1 MSIRSLNLDVAIYRD
16 RVQVTD
22 RSTGAFADQR
32 ADYPFSDG
40 TNLIAHPRFLEDTI
54 VRAIRQILQG
64 GFSLKSPVAH
74 VVSTELP
81 LSPSQRDIVADAL
94 REAGMREIV
103 FEFG

>member
-1 MSIRSLNLDVAIYRD
+1 MSIRSLDLDVAIYRD

-22 RSTGAFADQR
+22 RTTGAFADQR
-32 ADYPFSDG
+32 ADYPFSAA
-40 TNLIAHPRFLEDTI
+40 TNLIAQPRFLEDTI

-81 LSPSQRDIVADAL
+81 LSPSQRGIVADAL

-103 FEFG
+103 FEL